1 MRIKLRQ
8 RASVPQAEFVN
19 APEEFPAFVGGFG
32 SGKTAAGVM
41 RALRLKFQNPRQ
53 DVGYYLPTYDLVSR
67 IGYPRF
73 SESLANARVKFSL
86 NKQEHVLTI
95 KGKGCVIFRTLDNP
109 DRIVGYE
116 VADSIVDELD
126 TLKSADAERCWQQI
140 IARNRQKKPGGA
152 PNTVGVATT
161 PEGFRFVYD
170 RWEKTPAEGY
180 RLIRAA
186 THTNAR
192 NLPAGYIDS
201 LRRTYP
207 PQLID
212 AYIEGR
218 FVNLT
223 SGAVYPDFSRELNST
238 NETIADGE
246 ELHVGVDFN
255 VYNCTV
261 VLCVIRFGVPRVLG
275 ELTKLRDT
283 PHVVQTL
290 VEKFPHH
297 RINIYPDASGQS
309 NKTVNATE
317 SDIKILRDAGFA
329 VHVPTRNPFVKERV
343 MAVNGLICNAL
354 GVRTLLINPQLAPTV
369 TECLEQQIYDT
380 NGEPDKKD
388 GKDHA
393 PDALGY
399 FVHYRWPIVKPAS
412 SDGLLQFYA
421 SQQPKKTE

>member
-1 MRIKLRQ
+1 MKIKLRQ

-19 APEEFPAFVGGFG
+19 ATDEFPAFVGGFG

-41 RALRLKFQNPRQ
+41 RALRLKFAYPRQ
-53 DVGYYLPTYDLVSR
+53 DVAYYLPTYDLVNR

-73 SESLANARVKFSL
+73 SETLANARVKFSL

-126 TLKSADAERCWQQI
+126 TLKAPDAQRCWQQI
-140 IARNRQKKPGGA
+140 IARNRQKKQTGE

-161 PEGFRFVYD
+161 PEGFRFVYEQ
-170 RWEKTPAEGY
+170 WEKDPAQGY
-180 RLIRAA
+180 RLIRAP
-186 THTNAR
+186 TQSNAR
-192 NLPAGYIDS
+192 NLPAGYIDA

-207 PQLID
+207 SQLIA
-212 AYIEGR
+212 AYLEGK

-238 NETIADGE
+238 TETIADGE
-246 ELHVGVDFN
+246 ELHIGLDFN
-255 VYNCTV
+255 VYNCTAV
-261 VLCVIRFGVPRVLG
+261 ICVIRFGVPRVLG

-283 PHVVQTL
+283 PDVVQTL
-290 VEKFPHH
+290 IEKFPWN
-297 RINIYPDASGQS
+297 RINVYPDASGQS

-317 SDIKILRDAGFA
+317 SDIKILQEAGFN
-329 VHVPTRNPFVKERV
+329 VCVPTKNPFVKERV
-343 MAVNGLICNAL
+343 MCVNGLICNSL
-354 GVRTLLINPQLAPTV
+354 GVRSFLINPALAPTV
-369 TECLEQQIYDT
+369 TECLEQQIYDA

-399 FVHYRWPIVKPAS
+399 FLHYRWPIVKPAS
-412 SDGLLQFYA
+412 TVFG
-421 SQQPKKTE
+421 

>member
-126 TLKSADAERCWQQI
+126 TLKTADAARCWQQI

-297 RINIYPDASGQS
+297 RINVYPDASGQS

-412 SDGLLQFYA
+412 TVFA
-421 SQQPKKTE
+421 

>member
-126 TLKSADAERCWQQI
+126 TLKTADAARCWQQI

-399 FVHYRWPIVKPAS
+399 FVHYRWPIVRPAS